1 MHDFLIISVII
12 INKRYRIN
20 AIIKSELTT
29 S

>member
-12 INKRYRIN
+12 INKCYRIN